1 MDEVR
6 SEFPIVK
13 AMTYFDIAYG
23 NPLPNCARKNMTHFL
38 SILQKKGCS
47 IARANAYEK
56 LDEARNK
63 FANLINAKPSEIALV
78 KNTSE
83 GLNIAANGIKYEPGD
98 NVVLNELE
106 HLNNMFCWIRLRKKG
121 VEIRIVPQKNGIVEL
136 NDISSNVDER
146 TKALSIAST
155 TNLGFRF
162 DLQKLGKICK
172 KVSAY
177 LVVDAIQSLGLEP
190 LDVKKLGVDMLSS
203 SAHKGLLGPH
213 GIGFFYCN
221 EDILDDIEPMS
232 VARISYENIEDPKNA
247 NLKHS
252 AEKFEGGNYNYAGI
266 YGVAAGLN
274 LLAKM
279 DIEEVKRHSF
289 ELSEKFREGLMSMGA
304 NVTNS
309 LNKEER
315 SHIVTFNLPGKP
327 IEEVKKLLEKNRI
340 RISTHYGIVRAS
352 FAHYNTISEVE
363 NSLEIIKNII
373 S

>member
-13 AMTYFDIAYG
+13 AMAYFDIAYG
-23 NPLPNCARKNMTHFL
+23 NPLPNCAREDMTLFL
-38 SILQKKGCS
+38 EILQEKGCS
-47 IARANAYEK
+47 IARASAYEK
-56 LDEARNK
+56 LDEVRNK
-63 FANLINAKPSEIALV
+63 FANLINAKPSEIAFV

-106 HLNNMFCWIRLRKKG
+106 HLNNVFCWLRLRKKG
-121 VEIRIVPQKNGIVEL
+121 VEIRIVPQKNGRVEL
-136 NDISSNVDER
+136 NDIASNVDSR
-146 TKALSIAST
+146 TKAVSVAST

-162 DLQKLGKICK
+162 DLQKLGKICSEN
-172 KVSAY
+172 SAY
-177 LVVDAIQSLGLEP
+177 LVVDAIQSLGLDP
-190 LDVKKLGVDMLSS
+190 LDVKNVGVDMLSS

-221 EDILDDIEPMS
+221 EDIIDDIKPMS
-232 VARISYENIEDPKNA
+232 VARTSYEDIEDPKNA

-252 AEKFEGGNYNYAGI
+252 AEKFEGGNYNCVGV
-266 YGVAAGLN
+266 YGVGAGLT
-274 LLAKM
+274 LLEKM

-289 ELSEKFREGLMSMGA
+289 ELSEKFREGLMSLGA

-309 LNKEER
+309 INKEER
-315 SHIVTFNLPGKP
+315 SHIVTFNLLGKS
-327 IEEVKKLLEKNRI
+327 IEEVKKLLEKNKVRV
-340 RISTHYGIVRAS
+340 STHYGIVRAS
-352 FAHYNTISEVE
+352 FAHYNTIGEVE